1 MDDTAKYRIT
11 ATITADG
18 VVERSDVVGAVYGQT
33 EGLLGDELDLRYLQ
47 RASKV
52 SRLDVEIE
60 SEDGQAVGTLEIGSR
75 MDKPET
81 AILAA
86 ALETIDQIGPCNATV
101 AVRGI
106 EDVRTA
112 QRREVADRAKEL
124 LATGFRDGLDPEDII
139 AEVRESAR
147 TGEITTHEGLPAG
160 PRVATGDAIIVV
172 EGRADVRRLLSVGI
186 KNAIAVEGTNVPNA
200 VATLSRERT
209 TTALLDGDRGGD
221 LILRELRQVA
231 DVDYV
236 AFVPEE
242 RSVEDL
248 DRSEVFEALRG
259 KVPADS
265 LPEQEGPT
273 DGEVTALSN
282 DPESPDEN
290 AGAGTETGGET
301 PVGEEPGPEPATGGV
316 DQIPTTTEPEP
327 ANKESD
333 SGTDGET
340 ADRTDPGSG
349 DEDETSDDGDRKTD
363 DVEDQQ
369 ADGEGDHQASDGD
382 DAPET
387 LAEHV
392 VVTRDTGTVR
402 LLGSGHD
409 LLAEHPVEDA
419 FNAIENADP
428 VPTTIVL
435 DGTLTQRLLDV
446 AAQRGV
452 GQVIARET
460 GEFAKQP
467 ADVRVRLAE
476 EFALADA

>member
-1 MDDTAKYRIT
+1 MDDTGKYLIQ

-52 SRLDVEIE
+52 GRLDVEIE
-60 SEDGQAVGTLEIGSR
+60 SEGGQSVGTLEIGSALDR
-75 MDKPET
+75 PET

-86 ALETIDQIGPCNATV
+86 ALETIDQIGPCSATV
-101 AVRGI
+101 EVVSI

-112 QRREVADRAKEL
+112 ERREVADRAKEL
-124 LATGFRDGLDPEDII
+124 LESGFQDGLDPGDVV

-147 TGEITTHEGLPAG
+147 TGEITTYEGLPAG

-172 EGRADVRRLLSVGI
+172 EGRADVRRLLSFGI
-186 KNAIAVEGTNVPNA
+186 KNAIAVEGTDVPDA
-200 VATLSRERT
+200 VAALSRDRT

-221 LILRELRQVA
+221 LLLRELRQVA
-231 DVDYV
+231 AIDHV
-236 AFVPEE
+236 AFIPEG

-248 DRSEVFEALRG
+248 ERHEVFEALRE
-259 KVPADS
+259 KVRVDS
-265 LPEQEGPT
+265 LADPTPT
-273 DGEVTALSN
+273 DEV
-282 DPESPDEN
+282 
-290 AGAGTETGGET
+290 
-301 PVGEEPGPEPATGGV
+301 EPAAPGDVDGENGTGAEIADGAA
-316 DQIPTTTEPEP
+316 DTRESDRDPGDDGGTEPE
-327 ANKESD
+327 
-333 SGTDGET
+333 
-340 ADRTDPGSG
+340 
-349 DEDETSDDGDRKTD
+349 
-363 DVEDQQ
+363 
-369 ADGEGDHQASDGD
+369 
-382 DAPET
+382 T
-387 LAEHV
+387 LEEHV
-392 VVTRDTGTVR
+392 AAARDAGTVR
-402 LLGSGHD
+402 LLDVDHA
-409 LLAEHPVEDA
+409 LLSEAPVEEA
-419 FNAIENADP
+419 FGALEAADP
-428 VPTTIVL
+428 VPTTVVL